1 MTSWRCSTVWEQLGL
16 LHFGDSNRQIVMSPS
31 SGLPGRTVSALELQG
46 GDLGSVQEGLAGA
59 GHSRSPW
66 PGWLCRVAAGFGC
79 SDRAGVAQDEMRS
92 LHNAHLPALG
102 HPPNPPGAEGL
113 LCYHFQWE
121 EVSSQPAGSQLGC
134 GGIFWVRLCRELL
147 KCFVL
152 LLLIIIIIF
161 PTETFLE

>member
-1 MTSWRCSTVWEQLGL
+1 MLTQSGNSAGCCTLGTATDRC
-16 LHFGDSNRQIVMSPS
+16 VMSPS

-46 GDLGSVQEGLAGA
+46 GDLGSIQKGLAGA
-59 GHSRSPW
+59 GHSGSPW

-79 SDRAGVAQDEMRS
+79 SDGAGVAQGERRS
-92 LHNAHLPALG
+92 LHIAPLPALG
-102 HPPNPPGAEGL
+102 HPTNPPGAERL
-113 LCYHFQWE
+113 LWYHFQWE
-121 EVSSQPAGSQLGC
+121 GVSSQPAGSQLGC

-152 LLLIIIIIF
+152 MMMMIIIIFF